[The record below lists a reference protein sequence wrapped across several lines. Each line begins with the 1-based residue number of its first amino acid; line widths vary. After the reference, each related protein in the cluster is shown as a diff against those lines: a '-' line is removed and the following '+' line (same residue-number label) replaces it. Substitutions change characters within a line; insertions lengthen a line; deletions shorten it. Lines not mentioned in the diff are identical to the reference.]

1 MITLALKQ
9 KQDIGV
15 VRLGSMRAS
24 EITEASWY
32 QDVRLQPKRM
42 STKKPR
48 KLLPKPTRKIIVK
61 RPKRVKSHMKTDF
74 TRRAD
79 KTSWLAGK

>member
-1 MITLALKQ
+1 
-9 KQDIGV
+9 
-15 VRLGSMRAS
+15 MRAS

-48 KLLPKPTRKIIVK
+48 KLLPKPIRKNVLSSLIASEKVA
-61 RPKRVKSHMKTDF
+61 R
-74 TRRAD
+74 
-79 KTSWLAGK
+79 